1 MTKHNFTPTLANKVI
16 TVLAILY
23 AWLNKFIQDDAF
35 ISFRYAKNFAEG
47 NGLRWNVGE
56 IGVEGYSNFLW
67 TIIISIG
74 LKLDIEP
81 VLFSQSIGIIFF
93 IFSLIIVYKIA
104 NSVLTGWNSTL
115 FLFLTSFN
123 YSFSIYATGGLET
136 SAQTFFCLYIFWL
149 AVEYINNQKLGTL
162 ILYSLISGVSL
173 LNRLDSGLFILVTG
187 VIVLINIIN
196 EFKIS
201 SYGAVR
207 YFALF
212 LPSCLIVFAWLI
224 WKWDYYGN
232 ILPNTF
238 YVKGGIEKPLEV
250 LFNGFMFVLMF
261 LLYTFMLPSIH
272 VLVKT
277 IVKEFKGVIT
287 NMAKPS
293 LTGLAS
299 VIILLWVVYVL
310 KIGGGFMEFRFL
322 VPIIPFLYLLVIKG
336 LEGLSEKPRKAF
348 IGLLFLGLLTHPLLF
363 GKIKGLRFGV
373 ESAAKLES
381 HLYKEKWISVGK
393 TLDEYFNSSNTKI
406 AVTAAGAIP
415 YYADLYT
422 VDMLGLNDKYI
433 AKNGIIFDTRPGHS
447 KISDINYLI
456 DSKVNLLIGHPKI
469 VNDPEGYL
477 TGANVLSP
485 SKKLTTEEFS
495 LIRDKKLILIPLKGE
510 DKKYLSVLYLTTSRE
525 IDNIIKKNGWQTYQI
540 SPDDYDTLY
549 DM

>member
-1 MTKHNFTPTLANKVI
+1 VFKNSFTPTLANKVI

-35 ISFRYAKNFAEG
+35 ISFRYAKNFVEG
-47 NGLRWNVGE
+47 NGLRWNIGE

-74 LKLDIEP
+74 LKLEIEP
-81 VLFSQSIGIIFF
+81 VLFSQIIGIIFF
-93 IFSLIIVYKIA
+93 ILSLLIVYKIA
-104 NSVLTGWNSTL
+104 GRVFTGWNSTL

-136 SAQTFFCLYIFWL
+136 STQTFFCLYIFWL
-149 AVEYINNQKLGTL
+149 SIEYINNQKLATL
-162 ILYSLISGVSL
+162 FLYSLISGVSL

-187 VIVLINIIN
+187 VFILINIIN

-201 SYGAVR
+201 SNGIKR
-207 YFALF
+207 YLALF
-212 LPSCLIVFAWLI
+212 LPACFIVFTWLI

-261 LLYTFMLPSIH
+261 LLYTFMLPSLHI
-272 VLVKT
+272 LVRT
-277 IVKEFKGVIT
+277 IFKESKEVI
-287 NMAKPS
+287 NNIWQPS

-299 VIILLWVVYVL
+299 IIILLWLVYIL

-336 LEGLSEKPRKAF
+336 LEGLSDKSRKVF
-348 IGLLFLGLLTHPLLF
+348 LGLLFLGLLTHPLLF

-393 TLDEYFNSSNTKI
+393 TLGDYFDSTNTKI

-415 YYADLYT
+415 YYAQLYT

-469 VNDPEGYL
+469 INDPEDYL
-477 TGANVLSP
+477 AGANVLSP
-485 SKKLTTEEFS
+485 SKKLTPEEFL
-495 LIRDKKLILIPLKGE
+495 LISNKKLILIPLKE
-510 DKKYLSVLYLTTSRE
+510 EVQQYLSVLYLTLNSE
-525 IDNIIKKNGWQTYQI
+525 IDNTIEKNGWKTYEI
-540 SPDDYDTLY
+540 SPDDYETLF

>member
-1 MTKHNFTPTLANKVI
+1 MNKVI

-35 ISFRYAKNFAEG
+35 ISFRYAKSFAEG
-47 NGLRWNVGE
+47 NGLRWNIGE

-67 TIIISIG
+67 TLIISIG
-74 LKLDIEP
+74 LKLKIEP
-81 VLFSQSIGIIFF
+81 VLFSQIIGIMFF
-93 IFSLIIVYKIA
+93 ILSLLIVYNIA
-104 NSVLTGWNSTL
+104 NRVFTGWNSTL

-136 SAQTFFCLYIFWL
+136 SAQTFFCLCIFWL
-149 AVEYINNQKLGTL
+149 AIEYINKKKLATL
-162 ILYSLISGVSL
+162 FLYSFISGISL
-173 LNRLDSGLFILVTG
+173 LNRLDSGLFILITG
-187 VIVLINIIN
+187 VIILINIIN
-196 EFKIS
+196 EFKFTS
-201 SYGAVR
+201 SGVKR
-207 YFALF
+207 YFTLF
-212 LPSCLIVFAWLI
+212 LPACLIVFTWLI

-272 VLVKT
+272 ILVKT
-277 IVKEFKGVIT
+277 IFKESKAVIH
-287 NMAKPS
+287 NISKPT

-299 VIILLWVVYVL
+299 VVILFWVAYVL

-322 VPIIPFLYLLVIKG
+322 VPIIPFLLLLIIKG
-336 LEGLSEKPRKAF
+336 LEGLNGNSRKVS
-348 IGLLFLGLLTHPLLF
+348 IGLLFLGLLAHPLLF

-373 ESAAKLES
+373 ESASKLES

-393 TLDEYFNSSNTKI
+393 TLNDYFDSTHTKI

-422 VDMLGLNDKYI
+422 IDMLGLNDKYI
-433 AKNGIIFDTRPGHS
+433 AKNGIVFDTRPGHS

-469 VNDPEGYL
+469 VNNSEGYL
-477 TGANVLSP
+477 AGANVLSP
-485 SKKLTTEEFS
+485 SKK
-495 LIRDKKLILIPLKGE
+495 
-510 DKKYLSVLYLTTSRE
+510 
-525 IDNIIKKNGWQTYQI
+525 
-540 SPDDYDTLY
+540 
-549 DM
+549 